1 MKTVLQTLLLVVV
14 IFALAVAVDQITP
27 LKQFTLYLGEHP
39 EPYKSLA
46 IGMSIVGWALLIG
59 AFLFGLWIKGRPMSE
74 AEAQEYMQSGA
85 GRPGVRRIFKGQA
98 AGRQFRGT
106 ASFREIKEAVRRGA
120 WVHDSS
126 WWPILVGLLAAPLI
140 AYGMFGYFFV
150 IGAPLVKLFCGGA
163 LAYATVRTVWG
174 FWKA

>member
-1 MKTVLQTLLLVVV
+1 VVVV

-27 LKQFTLYLGEHP
+27 LKQFTLYLDAHP
-39 EPYKSLA
+39 EPYKSLT

-59 AFLFGLWIKGRPMSE
+59 AFVLGLWLKGRPMSE

-85 GRPGVRRIFKGQA
+85 GRPRVKRIFKGLA
-98 AGRQFRGT
+98 AGREFRME

-120 WVHDSS
+120 WVYDRG
-126 WWPILVGLLAAPLI
+126 WWPILLGLLATPLI

-150 IGAPLVKLFCGGA
+150 IGAPLVKLVCGGA
-163 LAYATVRTVWG
+163 LAYATVRTGWG